1 MPTWESCNTA
11 VIKTDIPGILQKD
24 MQTGSERKAITDE
37 FLHNTYP
44 PESWIRIFTDG
55 SAENAVKNG
64 GGGIFIQFPEG
75 TEEKNY
81 TPTGLLSTNYK
92 AETVALERAAKHI
105 NLMLQSH
112 HNIVF
117 LSDALSVL
125 LSLMRN
131 QEKDNN
137 SLTGALA
144 ELSANHNVTLQWIPS
159 HCDLYGNEMA
169 DQLAKEGSKLPQ
181 EDKSTSFNEVKTIIK
196 SNTEAMWKESYPAFN
211 PKDPYYN

>member
-1 MPTWESCNTA
+1 MEEVEYLSNFL
-11 VIKTDIPGILQKD
+11 KEQKKKI
-24 MQTGSERKAITDE
+24 S
-37 FLHNTYP
+37 
-44 PESWIRIFTDG
+44 
-55 SAENAVKNG
+55 
-64 GGGIFIQFPEG
+64 
-75 TEEKNY
+75 

-125 LSLMRN
+125 QSLTRH
-131 QEKDNN
+131 QEKGNN

-169 DQLAKEGSKLPQ
+169 DHLAKQGSKLPQ
-181 EDKSTSFNEVKTIIK
+181 EDNSISFNEAKT
-196 SNTEAMWKESYPAFN
+196 
-211 PKDPYYN
+211 